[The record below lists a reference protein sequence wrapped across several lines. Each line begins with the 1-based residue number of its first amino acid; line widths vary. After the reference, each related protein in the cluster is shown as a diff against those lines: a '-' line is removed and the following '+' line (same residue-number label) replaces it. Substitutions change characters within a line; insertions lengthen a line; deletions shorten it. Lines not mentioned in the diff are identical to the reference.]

1 MLVVRAMAD
10 AFLVRAAQSEGR
22 DPEAILS
29 IDRLCFSQ
37 GTINVAAEL
46 ERSWARVWVVREK
59 GEDDPRAFLLAW
71 LVVDELHV
79 LSVATLPSFRRRGM
93 ARALLEHAIGFARDH
108 KVRTILLEVRR
119 SNAAAIRLYRAFGF
133 SATAVRPRYY
143 ADNFEDAVEMSLV
156 LDPATG
162 AIVAAEDAVSI

>member
-1 MLVVRAMAD
+1 MAEPFVVS
-10 AFLVRAAQSEGR
+10 AAENDGR
-22 DPEAILS
+22 DPEAILA
-29 IDRLCFSQ
+29 IDRVCFSQ

-46 ERSWARVWVVREK
+46 ERPWARVWVVREK
-59 GEDDPRAFLLAW
+59 VSGEPRAFLLAW

-79 LSVATLPSFRRRGM
+79 LSVATLPACRRRGM
-93 ARALLEHAIGFARDH
+93 ARVLLEHAIGFARDH
-108 KVRTILLEVRR
+108 EVRTILLEVRR
-119 SNAAAIRLYRAFGF
+119 SNAAAIRLYRTFGF

-162 AIVAAEDAVSI
+162 AVVTAEDAVSI

>member
-1 MLVVRAMAD
+1 MGDGVLVS
-10 AFLVRAAQSEGR
+10 LAQNDGR
-22 DPEAILS
+22 DPEAILA
-29 IDRLCFSQ
+29 IDRACFAQ
-37 GTINVAAEL
+37 GTVNVGAEL
-46 ERSWARVWVVREK
+46 ERPWARVWVVRDE
-59 GEDDPRAFLLAW
+59 GAPRAFLLAW

-79 LSVATLPSFRRRGM
+79 LSVATLPAFRRRGM
-93 ARALLEHAIGFARDH
+93 ARALLEHAIAFAREQ
-108 KVRTILLEVRR
+108 KVQTILLEVRR

-162 AIVAAEDAVSI
+162 TIVAAEDAVSI

>member
-1 MLVVRAMAD
+1 MSEVLVVGLARND
-10 AFLVRAAQSEGR
+10 GR
-22 DPEAILS
+22 DPEAILG
-29 IDRLCFSQ
+29 IDQTCFAQ
-37 GTINVAAEL
+37 GTVNVGAEL
-46 ERSWARVWVVREK
+46 ERPWSRVWVVRDEAA
-59 GEDDPRAFLLAW
+59 GAPRAFLLAW

-79 LSVATLPSFRRRGM
+79 LSVATLPAFRRRGM
-93 ARALLEHAIGFARDH
+93 AKALLEHAIEFAREQ

-156 LDPATG
+156 LDPSTG